1 MIVLVPVS
9 MFNVPFTVAQGRP
22 YSRLEL
28 RVLEDIAQRGGTD
41 SPATLQSLRETFHVH
56 QRLLVE
62 AVVTLIGAGWVAV
75 ADGREATF
83 ALTDEGAKASSS
95 GKDPASVVVRSGT
108 PCTVIMDRTAGQVAR
123 RNEVPTV
130 HVTDH
135 EVRKYART
143 PVRIIRNSLDE
154 AQVDKLLPRASDD
167 WIRSIGR
174 PRLVNFRRYIPVRVD
189 LDSQEVVGLPRGW
202 GRALA
207 DHIVSAATKH
217 HDATTGRT
225 EAAPMSF
232 DWLDDPGFRPRETQR
247 CTVVKVQLVGT
258 PAGTEDHLRVLE
270 TAFATA
276 YRYVL
281 VASPT
286 IEPQVLLHWEG
297 AVRSAL
303 ERGVR
308 IDLLCG
314 EATAAAGPGEL
325 VKIAN
330 RIGYDAV
337 GQRGRDLMRPAAKPT
352 HCPAGMLSFDRPDG
366 TPDVVVGD
374 FDWLGR
380 QGAGTS
386 LLVRGHEIGAGI
398 AQVAAA
404 LWRRSG
410 EDASA
415 DRWRRVAR
423 SCQDAAALEGVQ
435 GGLSGSVDVELL
447 VDDEHAAVES
457 TPGGGTI
464 FGATK
469 ECDDPSTSRLVGV
482 SMREVPPA
490 PES

>member
-41 SPATLQSLRETFHVH
+41 SPTTLQSLGNTFHVH

-83 ALTDEGAKASSS
+83 VLTDEGAKASSS

-108 PCTVIMDRTAGQVAR
+108 PCTVIMDRTAGQLAR
-123 RNEVPTV
+123 RSEVPTV
-130 HVTDH
+130 HVNDP
-135 EVRKYART
+135 EIRKYART
-143 PVRIIRNSLDE
+143 PVRIVRNSLDE
-154 AQVDKLLPRASDD
+154 TQVEKLLPRASGD
-167 WIRSIGR
+167 WIRGIGR

-202 GRALA
+202 ARALT

-217 HDATTGRT
+217 HDEMNGQG
-225 EAAPMSF
+225 EAAASSF
-232 DWLDDPGFRPRETQR
+232 DWLDDPEFQPRETQR
-247 CTVVKVQLVGT
+247 NTVAKVQAVGT
-258 PAGTEDHLRVLE
+258 LVSADDHLRVLE

-281 VASPT
+281 IASPT
-286 IEPQVLLHWEG
+286 IEPQALLRWEI
-297 AVRSAL
+297 ALRSAL

-308 IDLLCG
+308 IDLLVG
-314 EATAAAGPGEL
+314 EATNAGGPSDL

-330 RIGYDAV
+330 KIGYDAV
-337 GQRGRDLMRPAAKPT
+337 GQRGRDLMRPAARAT
-352 HCPAGMLSFDRPDG
+352 HCPAGLLSFDRPDG
-366 TPDVVVGD
+366 TPDVAVGD

-380 QGAGTS
+380 RGPGTT
-386 LLVRGHEIGAGI
+386 LLVRGHEIGASI

-410 EDASA
+410 EEASA

-435 GGLSGSVDVELL
+435 GGLSGSVNVELL

-457 TPGGGTI
+457 PPSSLTI
-464 FGATK
+464 FGA
-469 ECDDPSTSRLVGV
+469 SRKCEDSSISGMVGV
-482 SMREVPPA
+482 SMRELA
-490 PES
+490 SASGS